1 MATAEI
7 GIDQN
12 PGPVQNSCG
21 ICCKLVKRNDKAIQ
35 CDECDLWIHTRCTSV
50 DNTTY
55 AKLQNTTDQWFCQN
69 CVASCGIC
77 SGNIHKCDPA
87 IECDSCKTWIYNS
100 CAIVS
105 NDEYKNIQATNCTWI
120 CPLCDEKNLST
131 SYSSTSSGIETNNI
145 FDTLTNNKET
155 LN

>member
-1 MATAEI
+1 MFINGESS
-7 GIDQN
+7 GIDEVFRKDDSKSVRDQSTVPNCNVIELRATLQSALERIEQN

-35 CDECDLWIHTRCTSV
+35 CDECDLWIHTRCASV

-77 SGNIHKCDPA
+77 SGNIHNCDPA
-87 IECDSCKTWIYNS
+87 IECDRCKTWIHNS

-105 NDEYKNIQATNCTWI
+105 NDKYKNMDL
-120 CPLCDEKNLST
+120 P
-131 SYSSTSSGIETNNI
+131 
-145 FDTLTNNKET
+145 FM
-155 LN
+155 